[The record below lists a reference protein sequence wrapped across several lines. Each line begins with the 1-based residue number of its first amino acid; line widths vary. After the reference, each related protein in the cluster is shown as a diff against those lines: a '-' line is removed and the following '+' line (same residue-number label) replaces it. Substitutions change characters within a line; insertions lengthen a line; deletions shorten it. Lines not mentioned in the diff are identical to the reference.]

1 MLIER
6 TAKDF
11 VYDVAS
17 ESPTPGGGSVAALV
31 GSLGGALT
39 NMVGNLTIDKKIYA
53 DVPEEK
59 KAKMESNFKELEAL
73 VDELL
78 DLVDEDSTAFDDVMQ
93 AFKLPKDTDENK
105 KIRSEA
111 IQSGYKKALEVPL
124 RCGER
129 CYDVLKLQ
137 DVFAEHGN
145 INAITDV
152 GVGTL
157 LAYAGL
163 EGALFNV
170 TINLKSIKDQDYKNE
185 MEKRVEKLLADGKSL
200 RDSLLKVVYSRLKA

>member
-11 VYDVAS
+11 VMDVAS
-17 ESPTPGGGSVAALV
+17 ENPTPGGGSVAALV

-39 NMVGNLTIDKKIYA
+39 NMVGNLTIGKKIYQ
-53 DVPEEK
+53 DVPEDRKEE
-59 KAKMESNFKELEAL
+59 MESKFKSTESL
-73 VDELL
+73 VNELL
-78 DLVDEDSTAFDDVMQ
+78 ELVDEDSTAFDDVMQ
-93 AFKLPKDTDENK
+93 AFKLPKATDEEK
-105 KIRSEA
+105 SIRSEA

-124 RCGER
+124 RCGEK
-129 CYDVLKLQ
+129 CFEVLKNQ

-157 LAYAGL
+157 LAYSGL

-170 TINLKSIKDQDYKNE
+170 TINLKSVKDLEYKAE
-185 MEKRVEKLLADGKSL
+185 MEKRVEKLLAEGKAH
-200 RDSLLKVVYSRLKA
+200 RDQLLQVVYKRLNG